1 METRT
6 LIWRTRRS
14 ARRVR
19 WLVRHSV
26 AKLATIDRGEW
37 RDLVEAQ
44 AALLWAQALVL
55 VRPTGQLVSPGSAG
69 PAQAAQAAQET
80 APAPGDD
87 RARRL
92 ALGVNRAAEFGLF
105 RPLCLVRSVALS
117 RLLERHGITG
127 SRIRVGVRVV
137 AGEFTA
143 HAWVEHGGRV
153 LGDDAAHVG
162 GFASLSDVSVLRWR

>member
-1 METRT
+1 M
-6 LIWRTRRS
+6 
-14 ARRVR
+14 
-19 WLVRHSV
+19 RHSI

-37 RDLVEAQ
+37 RDLFEAQ

-55 VRPTGQLVSPGSAG
+55 VRPTGQLVSPGATAAAAPAGVAQSAPPAAPPSG
-69 PAQAAQAAQET
+69 PAA
-80 APAPGDD
+80 GDD

-105 RPLCLVRSVALS
+105 RPLCLVRSVALN
-117 RLLERHGITG
+117 RLLERHGIAG

-143 HAWVEHGGRV
+143 HAWVEQGGRV
-153 LGDDAAHVG
+153 LGDNDAHVG
-162 GFASLSDVSVLRWR
+162 AFASLSDVAVLRWR